1 MLLTAIKIL
10 HTLVVV
16 VMFTAIL
23 FLLYSGITGQLSK
36 WTTIAF
42 VVISI
47 EVVIYVGNGFRCPL
61 TKMAER
67 LTPAGHP
74 VFDILLPRL
83 DGRPHRSR
91 FYSSFGNGLPF
102 AAVALTA
109 KSVSYKRPPKTLI
122 TLPLPPSLKR
132 YR

>member
-74 VFDILLPRL
+74 VFDILLPRWMA
-83 DGRPHRSR
+83 DRI
-91 FYSSFGNGLPF
+91 
-102 AAVALTA
+102 VV
-109 KSVSYKRPPKTLI
+109 VST
-122 TLPLPPSLKR
+122 PLLGMACLLLLWRLLQSQ
-132 YR
+132 